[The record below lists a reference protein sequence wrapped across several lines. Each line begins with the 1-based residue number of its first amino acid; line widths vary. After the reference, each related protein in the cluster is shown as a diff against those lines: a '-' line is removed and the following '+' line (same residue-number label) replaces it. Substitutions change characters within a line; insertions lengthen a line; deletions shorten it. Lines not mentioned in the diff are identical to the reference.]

1 MVLIQALTDTKLA
14 WRTNAILRAMAG
26 DALLREQ
33 FATDP
38 LQIFSDYV
46 SADRISVS
54 KVEAANQLVFAV
66 FSSPQMRRWLAD
78 YSLRLGGRTPSR
90 PLFAKQFANAAAA
103 SRDSLVALAL
113 VRSAAAGEGHFEL
126 QADFFRALLAAMAMG
141 RAGSAALGTEM
152 CPGATATEMSPG
164 ATGTEMS
171 PGALSLAGSVASEI
185 TSASRF
191 AGELRRLIA
200 SNGTEQSP
208 GGGTEQSLGGTEM
221 SPGALRLAQ
230 SLVAAIRR
238 AERFSEMLLRAEG
251 GTEMSPGTA
260 TEMSPGVT
268 ATELSPGASRL
279 PLQLLAEMRIAARL
293 ALPLLAAEGTEMSP
307 GGGTEQSPGGG
318 TEMSPGRFG
327 SFEALSS
334 VLRRAELFSLEILRS
349 AQGTEMSPGTATD
362 MSPGITATEMSP
374 GLAQIGIAER
384 LQAELAS
391 AARFSAEI
399 LRAQVGTEMSPG
411 SGTEQS
417 PGGGTEMSPGALRLT
432 EGLLRAVL
440 GAQRLGR
447 LLVQSAEGTEMS
459 PGVTATEM
467 SPGATATEMSPG
479 SRLSERLVAEIDVA
493 VRYANSLPKSASGG
507 TEMSPGGGTE
517 MSPGGGTEQSPG
529 AAFNLVQLLAASVRR
544 SQLFVNEIVRVAGG
558 TEMSPGGTEVSPGG
572 TEVSPGS
579 GYGGLWDVALSAQV
593 TVALGALVQY
603 ASALRHQGAL
613 DASGLEPG

>member
-1 MVLIQALTDTKLA
+1 MSIFTQGLTDTKSA

-38 LQIFSDYV
+38 LQIFSTYV
-46 SADRISVS
+46 SADQVSVS

-90 PLFAKQFANAAAA
+90 PLFARQFANAAAA

-126 QADFFRALLAAMAMG
+126 QADFFRAVLAAMAMG
-141 RAGSAALGTEM
+141 RAGTAASG
-152 CPGATATEMSPG
+152 TEMSPG
-164 ATGTEMS
+164 ATATEMS

-185 TSASRF
+185 TSASGF

-208 GGGTEQSLGGTEM
+208 AGGTEQSPGGTEM

-230 SLVAAIRR
+230 SLVNAIRR

-268 ATELSPGASRL
+268 ATEISPGASRL
-279 PLQLLAEMRIAARL
+279 SLQLLAEMRIAARL
-293 ALPLLAAEGTEMSP
+293 ALPLLAAEGTEKSP

-318 TEMSPGRFG
+318 TEMSPGRFS
-327 SFEALSS
+327 SFEALSA

-362 MSPGITATEMSP
+362 MSPGITATDMSP

-411 SGTEQS
+411 GGTEMS

-440 GAQRLGR
+440 RAQRLGR

-579 GYGGLWDVALSAQV
+579 GYGGLWGVALSAQV